1 MVILVRQHLS
11 NVILKVASNVNI
23 NQQLVSKLNI
33 FHSKQLVV
41 NLTSV
46 FMIQLVKKNSEVSEI
61 VIILMLML
69 VSYSLMLLHVKL
81 TKMSNNGGKMLAV

>member
-81 TKMSNNGGKMLAV
+81 IKMFNNGGKMLAV

>member
-81 TKMSNNGGKMLAV
+81 IKMSNNGGKMSAV